1 MVEQGDQY
9 ADAAPALPLRNNE
22 EGEEE
27 VVERDSGEFDKQ
39 FLVTCSKQRIGKNEH
54 VDKFLGRLT
63 HMDMKGRRI
72 NRIKQLSS
80 CGTLKVLYLYE
91 NNIEVIENMEY
102 VPNLTH
108 LYLDNNYIQQ
118 MMNLDRLQNLQ
129 KLFLDGNQIS
139 RITGLE
145 NCPCLTELHVANQQL
160 EEGQYLELDDETF
173 RALSNT
179 LTYIDI
185 SANQLEVLPR
195 ELLYCRRLET
205 INVSKNFL
213 QDAGELASV
222 VGNCPRLKEVDARKN
237 PMCKAPKYWEQVVV
251 RTPESAK
258 MLDGKA
264 IDGRMRERMRSFE
277 SHKQQLRQRGAKA
290 KPQAMAQGPSGRFNE
305 GQGYGDGGG
314 GGGGIGGGGM
324 F

>member
-1 MVEQGDQY
+1 MVEGGTQY
-9 ADAAPALPLRNNE
+9 DDAPDLPARNNE
-22 EGEEE
+22 NARDEP
-27 VVERDSGEFDKQ
+27 VERDAAEFDKQ
-39 FLVTCSKQRIGKNEH
+39 FLVSCTNQRIGKSEP

-63 HMDMKGRRI
+63 HLDMKGRRI

-108 LYLDNNYIQQ
+108 LYLDNNYIMQ
-118 MMNLDRLQNLQ
+118 MMNLERLQNLQ

-145 NCPCLTELHVANQQL
+145 NCPRLSELHVANQQL
-160 EEGQYLELDDETF
+160 EEGQYLELDDESF
-173 RALSNT
+173 RAISNT
-179 LTYIDI
+179 LTYIDL
-185 SANQLEVLPR
+185 SANRLEMLPR

-205 INVSKNFL
+205 INVAKNFL
-213 QDAGELASV
+213 QDVGELGSL
-222 VGNCPRLKEVDARKN
+222 VGNCPRLKEIDARKN
-237 PMCKAPKYWEQVVV
+237 PMCKAPKYWEKVVV
-251 RTPESAK
+251 RSPESTK

-264 IDGRMRERMRSFE
+264 IDGRMRDRMRSFE
-277 SHKQQLRQRGAKA
+277 SHKQQLRSRGAKP
-290 KPQAMAQGPSGRFNE
+290 KPEAVAQGPSGRFNE
-305 GQGYGDGGG
+305 GEGYGVGGG
-314 GGGGIGGGGM
+314 GGGLGGGM